1 MPGFNPHGF
10 GGAIPGR
17 GARGA
22 GDGRS
27 TKQAGFLRLL
37 GESWPFVRPQRWLLL
52 AGLALMAVNRAA
64 GIVLPGS
71 TKYLVDN
78 VIGKRQA
85 QLLTPLVLVVLAA
98 TAIGGITSFALT
110 QLLSKAA
117 QRMIADLRKQVQ
129 AHIGRLPVAFHDAN
143 KTGALVTRIMSDVE
157 GLRNLVGTGLVDFLG
172 SLMTSVFALIFLLR
186 ISSFMTIV
194 ALVIMLGFAVG
205 LNHAIGTIRPV
216 FRARSRINA
225 EVTGRLT
232 ESLAGVRVVKGYHAE
247 GREEDVFGAGV
258 RRLLDNVLQTLT
270 ATSVMSLSAT
280 VLFGLVSALIMFLG
294 AHRILSGD
302 ITLGQFFTYVAFLAM
317 LIAPISQIVSIGTQM
332 TEGMAGLERT
342 RDILNEKLE
351 D

>member
-1 MPGFNPHGF
+1 MQFSPKHGF
-10 GGAIPGR
+10 GTRTPGGRTGEGR
-17 GARGA
+17 GGRLARETAPAKPG
-22 GDGRS
+22 
-27 TKQAGFLRLL
+27 GFLRLL
-37 GESWPFVRPQRWLLL
+37 RESWPFIRPQRWLLL
-52 AGLALMAVNRAA
+52 FGLFLMAINRAT
-64 GIVLPGS
+64 GIIPPASVR
-71 TKYLVDN
+71 YLVDN
-78 VIGKRQA
+78 VITKRQQ
-85 QLLTPLVLVVLAA
+85 QLLTPLVLIVLAA
-98 TAIGGITSFALT
+98 TAVGGITSFALT

-186 ISSFMTIV
+186 ISSFMTVV

-247 GREEDVFGAGV
+247 GREEDVFGGGV
-258 RRLLDNVLQTLT
+258 QRLLDNVLETLT
-270 ATSVMSLSAT
+270 ATSVM
-280 VLFGLVSALIMFLG
+280 
-294 AHRILSGD
+294 
-302 ITLGQFFTYVAFLAM
+302 
-317 LIAPISQIVSIGTQM
+317 
-332 TEGMAGLERT
+332 
-342 RDILNEKLE
+342 
-351 D
+351 